1 MSFSSSSIPFIFDPG
16 GLRRNR
22 DRAAKADPSHHFLPQ
37 WCMDQLA
44 DRLGVIRRG
53 FSSVLQIGALA
64 VPGFIPQMD
73 TLVTLDIARGPLTLR
88 ERSRLQAAPD
98 MLPFA
103 DEVFDLVLSPFAL
116 HTVNDLPGA
125 LTQVKRVL
133 RPDGLFLA
141 ALAGGETLYE
151 LRACLMEAEQ
161 TVSGG
166 VSPRVFPFADKP
178 QLGALMQRAGFALP
192 VVDSDIVTVTYDNVF
207 KLMHDLRNMGE
218 SNIVANRNKRF
229 LSRAVFMEAARLYQD
244 RHAQKNG
251 RISAT
256 FEVVFLLGWAPHASQ
271 QKPLRPGQSTIRLAD
286 ALAVEETAV
295 GENATP

>member
-1 MSFSSSSIPFIFDPG
+1 MSFLSSSIPFIFDPA

-22 DRAAKADPSHHFLPQ
+22 DRAAKANSLHHFLPQ
-37 WCMDQLA
+37 WCMDQLT
-44 DRLGVIRRG
+44 DRLDVIRRD
-53 FSSVLQIGALA
+53 FLNILQIGALA
-64 VPGFIPQMD
+64 VPGSIPQTD
-73 TLVTLDIARGPLTLR
+73 TLVTLDVAKGPLALR
-88 ERSRLQAAPD
+88 DGNRVQAPPD

-103 DEVFDLVLSPFAL
+103 DGAFDLVISPFAL

-125 LTQVKRVL
+125 LTQAKRVL

-178 QLGALMQRAGFALP
+178 QLGSLMQRAGFALP
-192 VVDSDIVTVTYDNVF
+192 VVDSDMVTVTYENIF
-207 KLMHDLRNMGE
+207 KLMHDLRYMGE
-218 SNIVANRNKRF
+218 SNIVSNRNKQF
-229 LSRAVFMEAARLYQD
+229 LSRAVFMEAARLYQE
-244 RHAQKNG
+244 RHTHKDG

-271 QKPLRPGQSTIRLAD
+271 QKPLRPGQSTVRLAD
-286 ALAVEETAV
+286 ALAVEETGV
-295 GENATP
+295 GEKATP